1 MRRELLIGLVVLF
14 LFQTAVTSAMSPAPL
29 GTVYASGVVDTERWT
44 VTTPRITA
52 PPVVV
57 PMNSFAKQRNVL
69 HGVAVTARVDARVE
83 ATALAAGSGS
93 TRIPSQIATNPITP
107 TGIVTRLFVTE
118 GETVKAGAPL
128 AKIDDR
134 LLRLALKRNRAVLS
148 QARANVLVVE
158 KNIAE
163 LEQKQRELDQARDQ
177 IADGKEQLDEGRA
190 QLNDG
195 LAQISQGER
204 ELAAQKAQLSEM
216 KAPPL
221 PPMPPAPSPPTSG
234 TPVPAPTPPKIPK
247 LPNPAE
253 LKARLAAA
261 EAELAR
267 GRAQLEAGFAALE
280 TAAAKLEAA
289 EAKLDDAQ
297 EQIDKGR
304 RRLAAAHKLARV
316 NVSLA
321 RTAVAAGAT
330 ELKKA
335 LVRAPAA
342 GVVVGVTAQ
351 AGELAFSNQPLV
363 TISRPGSA
371 RLLLYLPP
379 DEVRMVRRGQE
390 ADVSIDTFSNRSFPG
405 RVDLIGS
412 TVEFAPSNTATERMY
427 FSDVQAVTLLVDN
440 TDGILKDG
448 MPADAR
454 ISIR

>member
-1 MRRELLIGLVVLF
+1 
-14 LFQTAVTSAMSPAPL
+14 MSPAPL
-29 GTVYASGVVDTERWT
+29 GTVYASGVVDTEQWT

-57 PMNSFAKQRNVL
+57 PMNSFAKQRNL
-69 HGVAVTARVDARVE
+69 LDGFAVTARVDARVE
-83 ATALAAGSGS
+83 ATALASGSGS

-128 AKIDDR
+128 ARIDDR

-148 QARANVLVVE
+148 QARANVLIVE
-158 KNIAE
+158 KRIAE
-163 LEQKQRELDQARDQ
+163 LEQKQRELDQAREQ
-177 IADGKEQLDEGRA
+177 IAEGKDQLDEGRA
-190 QLNDG
+190 QLNEG
-195 LAQISQGER
+195 LAQISEGER
-204 ELAAQKAQLSEM
+204 ELAAQKAQLSKM
-216 KAPPL
+216 KTPPL
-221 PPMPPAPSPPTSG
+221 PPIPPMPSPPTSG
-234 TPVPAPTPPKIPK
+234 TPVPAPAPKIPK

-253 LKARLAAA
+253 LKEQLAAA

-280 TAAAKLEAA
+280 TAAAKLKAA

-321 RTAVAAGAT
+321 RTAVAASAT
-330 ELKKA
+330 ELAKA
-335 LVRAPAA
+335 LVRAPGA
-342 GVVVGVTAQ
+342 GVVVDVTAQ

-363 TISRPGSA
+363 TISRAGSA
-371 RLLLYLPP
+371 KLFLYLPP
-379 DEVRMVRRGQE
+379 DEVRMVRLGQE
-390 ADVSIDTFSNRSFPG
+390 AEVSIDTFSNRSLPG

-427 FSDVQAVTLLVDN
+427 FSNVQAVTLLVDN
-440 TDGILKDG
+440 PDGILKDG